1 MLKSALECDLYKG
14 LIWIPPT
21 PKIAER
27 NTRPHSTNKTT
38 TPSEEKYMHYKAL
51 AKELQ
56 DIDTNIKK
64 LHQNFQQTSNLSDS
78 FRRLE
83 TVHSS
88 MFMGASTIFK
98 DSKHQQQQQQ
108 QLPR

>member
-1 MLKSALECDLYKG
+1 MNSHQHSSKKT
-14 LIWIPPT
+14 T
-21 PKIAER
+21 P
-27 NTRPHSTNKTT
+27 T
-38 TPSEEKYMHYKAL
+38 TPSQEKYKRYNAL

-56 DIDTNIKK
+56 DIDANIKK
-64 LHQNFQQTSNLSDS
+64 LHQNFQQTSTLSGS

-98 DSKHQQQQQQ
+98 ESNPQQQQQQ
-108 QLPR
+108 PRR

>member
-1 MLKSALECDLYKG
+1 MDSHQHPSK
-14 LIWIPPT
+14 
-21 PKIAER
+21 
-27 NTRPHSTNKTT
+27 KTT
-38 TPSEEKYMHYKAL
+38 TSPSQEKYKHYNAL

-56 DIDTNIKK
+56 DIDANIKK
-64 LHQNFQQTSNLSDS
+64 LHQNFQHTSHLSDS

-98 DSKHQQQQQQ
+98 ESNHQQQQQQ
-108 QLPR
+108 QPR

>member
-1 MLKSALECDLYKG
+1 MDTTYAKDSWTQHVNGRGIWMSAVISFLSLVCIHYM
-14 LIWIPPT
+14 
-21 PKIAER
+21 
-27 NTRPHSTNKTT
+27 NSRPHSTNKTTTT

-88 MFMGASTIFK
+88 M
-98 DSKHQQQQQQ
+98 
-108 QLPR
+108 